1 MQDNIEDIWNQAEE
15 ILCSLR
21 ELTDDELIECRD
33 ALMQRARSIM
43 IMTDNFGGIK
53 QGGLD

>member
-1 MQDNIEDIWNQAEE
+1 MNNIEDIWNQAEE

-21 ELTDDELIECRD
+21 ELTDDELIDCRD

-43 IMTDNFGGIK
+43 IMTDNFGAINE
-53 QGGLD
+53 LS

>member
-21 ELTDDELIECRD
+21 ELTDDELIDCRD
-33 ALMQRARSIM
+33 ALMQRARLIM

-53 QGGLD
+53 Q

>member
-21 ELTDDELIECRD
+21 ELTDELIDCRD

-53 QGGLD
+53 Q

>member
-1 MQDNIEDIWNQAEE
+1 MSNIEDIWNQAEE

-33 ALMQRARSIM
+33 ALMKRARLIM
-43 IMTDNFGGIK
+43 IMTENFGAINE
-53 QGGLD
+53 LN